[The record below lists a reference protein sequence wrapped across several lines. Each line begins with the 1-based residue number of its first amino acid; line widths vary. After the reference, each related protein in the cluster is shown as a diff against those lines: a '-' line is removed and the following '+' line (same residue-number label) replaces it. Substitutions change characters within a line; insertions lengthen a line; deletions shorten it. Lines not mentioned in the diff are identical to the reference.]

1 MTGQYHFRNLILFM
15 GAGRLQMLLAAGRHA
30 GHVTVWQ
37 GSVCPD
43 CIGPQG
49 ALAELQGSVF
59 QRPFAH
65 GAKPLSEVQLATIP
79 GTASVSDGEWAM
91 LYSSGFDGTVR
102 TWHISRTGLDPVPVT
117 PIAQRMFWGVGDLM
131 GRATQYT
138 NLQAWRDVRCWTTY
152 DTLLLVG
159 FNRSPREHILTTACC
174 PAGFVLDSQ
183 RRPVP
188 DLWDRIITRS
198 SLAGNSADLESC
210 RLARL
215 GVSPRITCSLCF
227 SSPKGLT

>member
-1 MTGQYHFRNLILFM
+1 MLTC
-15 GAGRLQMLLAAGRHA
+15 AGGLQMLVAAGRHA

-43 CIGPQG
+43 CMGPQD
-49 ALAELQGSVF
+49 ALEEPQGSVF
-59 QRPFAH
+59 QHPFAH

-79 GTASVSDGEWAM
+79 GTASASDGEWAM

-102 TWHISRTGLDPVPVT
+102 TWHISRTGLDPVPVS
-117 PIAQRMFWGVGDLM
+117 PIAQRMYWGVGEVM
-131 GRATQYT
+131 GFATQSS
-138 NLQAWRDVRCWTTY
+138 NVQARQDVRCRTMY
-152 DTLLLVG
+152 NTLLLYG
-159 FNRSPREHILTTACC
+159 FNRSLREHILTTVCC

-188 DLWDRIITRS
+188 DLWDRIITGS

-210 RLARL
+210 RPARL
-215 GVSPRITCSLCF
+215 GVSPLISCALCF